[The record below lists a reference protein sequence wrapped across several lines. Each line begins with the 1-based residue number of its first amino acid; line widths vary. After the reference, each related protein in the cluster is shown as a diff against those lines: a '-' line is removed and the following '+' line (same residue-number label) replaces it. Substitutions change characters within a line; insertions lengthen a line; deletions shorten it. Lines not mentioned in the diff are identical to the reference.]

1 MERFLIRAEKLVNLS
16 DLYVHPEN
24 NGDKAKFRVTYG
36 IYPNRDQA
44 AVAITELPE
53 NIRARFTLSPLLSAI
68 CAKRNHLKKSIAQG
82 LTPGSKVKHK
92 SLTGYATFSG
102 QGG

>member
-1 MERFLIRAEKLVNLS
+1 MERFLIRAEKSVNLS

-44 AVAITELPE
+44 TAAIAGLPE
-53 NIRARFTLSPLLSAI
+53 KYRDSFHPEPVALADLR
-68 CAKRNHLKKSIAQG
+68 
-82 LTPGSKVKHK
+82 
-92 SLTGYATFSG
+92 
-102 QGG
+102 